1 MANYEKGPGG
11 FVQKKTRRKNKPT
24 NTKIF
29 RPETVKIL
37 EKGVDRETEI
47 PNFAEVTEDPVFACF
62 VIDASPSMSPYRDD
76 VIKSHPV
83 MIDTLRAS
91 AKCKNDAL
99 YVIQYIFSKT
109 PVRLHPFEKLDARQQ
124 DKVAVLNSSNY
135 NPDKGDST
143 SLYDTVFDLLKEMS
157 VCIEQ
162 GYEDG
167 IKSTFSIAV
176 ISDGEDN
183 TSKINPADIRS
194 VIEELR
200 DKRYLRSSIV
210 LGLLNKQ
217 FSKQR
222 LEEIKNVLGFEKAVP
237 LDRDPKSIRR
247 AFELASRSSVS

>member
-1 MANYEKGPGG
+1 MAGYEKGPGG

-37 EKGVDRETEI
+37 EKGIDRETEI
-47 PNFAEVTEDPVFACF
+47 PNFAEATEDPFFACF

-76 VIKSHPV
+76 VINNHPV
-83 MIDTLRAS
+83 LLDILRAS

-99 YVIQYIFSKT
+99 YVIQYTFSSNS
-109 PVRLHPFEKLDARQQ
+109 VRLHPFEKLDVRKQ
-124 DKVAVLNSSNY
+124 DKVAVLNSQNY
-135 NPDKGDST
+135 DPDKGDST
-143 SLYDTVFDLLKEMS
+143 SLYDTVFDLLKEMA

-194 VIEELR
+194 VIQELR
-200 DKRYLRSSIV
+200 DKRYLRSSLV
-210 LGLLNKQ
+210 LGLLNPQ
-217 FSKQR
+217 FSSQR
-222 LEEIKNVLGFEKAVP
+222 LEEIKNELGFEKAEP
-237 LDRDPKSIRR
+237 FGRDPKSIRR